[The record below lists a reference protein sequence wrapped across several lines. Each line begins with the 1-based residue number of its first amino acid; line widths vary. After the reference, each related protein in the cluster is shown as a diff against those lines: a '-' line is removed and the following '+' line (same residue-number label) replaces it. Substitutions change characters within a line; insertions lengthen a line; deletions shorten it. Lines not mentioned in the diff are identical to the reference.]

1 MAFREGS
8 LLRAEQL
15 VDVIVGGQYGSEGKG
30 NVCAHLASK
39 YDVLMRIGGPNAGH
53 LVKEPFYK
61 FVQLPSGTGNNPN
74 ASILIGAGSTIWLPQ
89 MLMEIMEQ
97 RLTPE
102 RLSIDPQA
110 MIIDDED
117 RRLERD
123 VLTSIASTKQGVG
136 AAIARKIANRGDKPM
151 LGPKVTLARDVPQL
165 KNLCGCP
172 CRARPPLRRRQAG
185 AAGGHARD
193 AA

>member
-89 MLMEIMEQ
+89 VLMEIMEQ
-97 RLTPE
+97 RLTPQTF
-102 RLSIDPQA
+102 IDRIQT

-136 AAIARKIANRGDKPM
+136 AAIARKMQIAATSPC
-151 LGPKVTLARDVPQL
+151 LGQR
-165 KNLCGCP
+165 
-172 CRARPPLRRRQAG
+172 
-185 AAGGHARD
+185 
-193 AA
+193 